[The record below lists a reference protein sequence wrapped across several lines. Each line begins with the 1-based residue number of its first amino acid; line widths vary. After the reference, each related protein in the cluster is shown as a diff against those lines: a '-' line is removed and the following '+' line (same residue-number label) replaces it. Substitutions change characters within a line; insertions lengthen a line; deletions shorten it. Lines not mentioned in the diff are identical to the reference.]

1 MAAITIQSITSLNSG
16 LGTAIGPTASLN
28 GPAPGQ
34 LTTILN
40 YPMDLG
46 SSTKQHYVKFWIK
59 TIKPKDLVAVS
70 QNAISSLGNFASEA
84 LSSGESIAS
93 IAINSA
99 KSIATAINSLTA
111 APDTTPSAA
120 YISLYMPDTVSTNY
134 NASYDELSLTNDLG
148 SGIKSIQLISSI
160 AGNVLNGN
168 KGSKLSN
175 EAIDMAAVGAFS
187 FASEGIQKAVS
198 SATGYAINPQMQNIF
213 RGVNFR
219 EFQLSFTFTP
229 SSQAEAVMVNNIIST
244 FRYHFAPD
252 VLNPS
257 SSNRGV
263 FYTPPSLFN
272 VEFMF
277 GANENTYLPR
287 YGDCVLTGIDVN
299 FAPNGYAAHTDGAP
313 VQTQLTLQFREIEIV
328 TKAKLLA
335 GATNI
340 STNPGPYQASQGLR

>member
-1 MAAITIQSITSLNSG
+1 MPAITIQSVTSLNPG
-16 LGTAIGPTASLN
+16 LGAAIGPTAVLN

-59 TIKPKDLVAVS
+59 TIKPKDLVAVA
-70 QNAISSLGNFASEA
+70 QNAISSVGNFASEGI
-84 LSSGESIAS
+84 SSGESIPQLLEKAAS
-93 IAINSA
+93 GVFKELN
-99 KSIATAINSLTA
+99 TLTV

-148 SGIKSIQLISSI
+148 SGIKAIQFMSSV

-168 KGSKLSN
+168 KGSKISN

-229 SSQAEAVMVNNIIST
+229 SSQAEAVVVNNIIST

-257 SSNRGV
+257 SSNRGI

-287 YGDCVLTGIDVN
+287 YGDCVLTAIDVN

-340 STNPGPYQASQGLR
+340 TNNSGPYQASQGLR